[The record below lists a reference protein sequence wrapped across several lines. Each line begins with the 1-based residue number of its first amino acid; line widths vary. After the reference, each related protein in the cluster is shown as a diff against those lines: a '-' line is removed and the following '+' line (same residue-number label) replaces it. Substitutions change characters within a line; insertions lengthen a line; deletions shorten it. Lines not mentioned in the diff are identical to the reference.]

1 MGVHLPPLPACL
13 RLAAIPRE
21 AALARPLTQCA
32 PWRAS
37 PFGPPPHRSICLV
50 RRADCD
56 SSFVSLRLHGH
67 VLHRAAVA
75 PSLQHRAQQLGQL
88 RRGGTLAAN
97 RPGARQR
104 LTNPPSDSRCD
115 KGNRA
120 DRRGPPVL
128 LDSAGAVLCSA
139 LRDVLLSAIA
149 NVVVLKEQHSM
160 VPSAPC
166 PGRVQIE

>member
-1 MGVHLPPLPACL
+1 VPTATPALCL
-13 RLAAIPRE
+13 
-21 AALARPLTQCA
+21 
-32 PWRAS
+32 
-37 PFGPPPHRSICLV
+37 
-50 RRADCD
+50 CD
-56 SSFVSLRLHGH
+56 STATSSTALLLR
-67 VLHRAAVA
+67 RRCNTA
-75 PSLQHRAQQLGQL
+75 PGQL

-104 LTNPPSDSRCD
+104 LTKPPYDSRCD

-120 DRRGPPVL
+120 DGRSPPAL

-149 NVVVLKEQHSM
+149 SVVVVKEQHSI

-166 PGRVQIE
+166 PGRLQIERRPSEPSSGSAPNQHAVSRRGHGRVFAP